1 MTLNAPSE
9 NQNLATFFVPGN
21 TENLILKKTNII
33 IGANGSGK
41 TRFASW
47 LECESKYRGKVWR
60 LAAHKSLTLSESFN
74 LTDTNKAQHAL
85 HFGHENWN
93 VNNVINRYGNKPSTH
108 LVTDFDKLLVFL
120 GSQHSDTAQH
130 FLHDF
135 KGSSR
140 KDIELPISVLDKLK
154 EIWDKVLPHRQLDI
168 RTTGKIQVLAESID
182 NISYNGSEMSDGERA
197 VFYIIGYCLT
207 APENNII
214 IIDEPELHLNRS
226 IRASLYAEI
235 EAARTDC
242 TFIYLTHDI
251 DFVAS
256 MPEAQKIWMK
266 SYDGKKWEYEILKS
280 IEGLPET
287 LLLQVLGSRKKVV
300 LIEGVDKSWDLKL
313 YSNLFPDFLFIP
325 CNGCSSVINSV
336 KGIRNFLTKYKEQSH
351 IEVYGLIDRD
361 RWPDEAIAKLVKDH
375 IYTLDVAAVENLL
388 CIKEVIEFAYFYMKG
403 SENQNKV
410 TEEIIRSIFD
420 LFESKLEDNI
430 CVYVNEEIRCKL
442 KGFDHKSRGEKEV
455 KKKLEETYNNIKVDE
470 MFRHAR
476 ELFNGV
482 IEKQDYELLLKLYSD
497 KSMPK
502 LVANGIGLNVQTI
515 SLLDYIINR
524 IKESSDHRK
533 QLLSYIK
540 PYLGEFRKYAE
551 V

>member
-1 MTLNAPSE
+1 MTLDPRSE
-9 NQNLATFFVPGN
+9 DQNLAISLPGN
-21 TENLILKKTNII
+21 IEKLTLKKTNII

-47 LECESKYRGKVWR
+47 LQCESEYKGKVWR
-60 LAAHKSLTLSESFN
+60 IAAHKSLTLNESFS
-74 LTDTNKAQHAL
+74 LTDVDKAQHVL
-85 HFGHENWN
+85 HFGHEGWN
-93 VNNVINRYGNKPSTH
+93 EHHLSSRYNNKPSTH

-120 GSQHSDTAQH
+120 GSQHGQAAIKY
-130 FLHDF
+130 LE
-135 KGSSR
+135 K
-140 KDIELPISVLDKLK
+140 IEVGAPTLPTSKLSELKKIWERVLT
-154 EIWDKVLPHRQLDI
+154 HRQLDI
-168 RTTGKIQVLAESID
+168 SNIGKIQVFTKD
-182 NISYNGSEMSDGERA
+182 TDYTVYNGSEMSDGERA
-197 VFYIIGYCLT
+197 VFYIIGYCLA

-226 IRASLYAEI
+226 IRASLYTEI

-242 TFIYLTHDI
+242 TFIYFTHDI

-266 SYDGKKWEYEILKS
+266 SYDGKEWEYEILKS

-336 KGIRNFLTKYKEQSH
+336 KGIRNFLTKNKEQSH
-351 IEVYGLIDRD
+351 IQVYGLIDRD
-361 RWPDEAIAKLVKDH
+361 RLPDETIAELVKDH

-388 CIKEVIEFAYFYMKG
+388 CIKEVIKFAYSYMKG
-403 SENQNKV
+403 SENQDKV

-420 LFESKLEDNI
+420 LFKSKLEYNI
-430 CVYVNEEIRCKL
+430 CVYVNEQIRYKL
-442 KGFDHKSRGEKEV
+442 KGFDHKSRGEKET
-455 KKKLEETYNNIKVDE
+455 KKKLEETYNNINVEE
-470 MFRHAR
+470 MFRLAR

-502 LVANGIGLNVQTI
+502 LVAKRIGLNAQTI
-515 SLLDYIINR
+515 SLLDYIITR
-524 IKESSDHRK
+524 IKERSDHRK